1 MPDEST
7 LRTPI
12 PRRPAVQRQQRLSE
26 MVAGTIGKRIVTGQ
40 YKPGDTLPTEPE
52 VQVEFG
58 VSRTAVREAIRLLS
72 AKGLTTSR
80 PKIGTR
86 VRPAGDWNMFDADIL
101 RWQVEYGPS
110 DEFVN
115 ALFEMR
121 EIIEPSAASLAAE
134 RATAEDIAAL
144 GVAMDGIQNH
154 PRGGPEQIASDID
167 FHMTILSTS
176 RNPILISVGAMI
188 NSALELSFTIGWRTV
203 MAADSVL
210 QHRAVYEMI
219 ASRDAEGAFYG
230 MRRLLRNSKGNVLD
244 ALRASR
250 AEVHSDG
257 EPA

>member
-1 MPDEST
+1 MPDGDTVHSPQID
-7 LRTPI
+7 RPVV
-12 PRRPAVQRQQRLSE
+12 PRRQRLSE
-26 MVAGTIGKRIVTGQ
+26 LVAGTIGKRIVTGQ
-40 YKPGDTLPTEPE
+40 YKPGDTLPTEPAA
-52 VQVEFG
+52 QAEFG

-72 AKGLTTSR
+72 AKGLTASR
-80 PKIGTR
+80 PKIGTK
-86 VRPAGDWNMFDADIL
+86 VRPVADWNMFDADVL

-134 RATAEDIAAL
+134 RATADDITAL
-144 GVAMDGIQNH
+144 GVAMDGIENH
-154 PRGGPEQIASDID
+154 PRGAAAQIAADVD
-167 FHMTILSTS
+167 FHMTILNSS

-188 NSALELSFTIGWRTV
+188 NSALELSFTIGWQTV

-219 ASRDAEGAFYG
+219 AARDAEGAFYG

-250 AEVHSDG
+250 ERQ

>member
-1 MPDEST
+1 MPDEGT
-7 LRTPI
+7 VQNPNLN
-12 PRRPAVQRQQRLSE
+12 RPAVPRQERLSE
-26 MVAGTIGKRIVTGQ
+26 MVAGTIGKQIVTGH

-52 VQVEFG
+52 VQAEFG
-58 VSRTAVREAIRLLS
+58 VSRTAVREAIRVLS
-72 AKGLTTSR
+72 AKGLTASR

-86 VRPAGDWNMFDADIL
+86 VRPAADWNMFDVDVL
-101 RWQVEYGPS
+101 RWQVEYGPT
-110 DEFVN
+110 DAFVH

-121 EIIEPSAASLAAE
+121 EIIEPSASSLAAE

-154 PRGGPEQIASDID
+154 PRGGAEQIAADID
-167 FHMTILSTS
+167 FHMTILTAS

-219 ASRDAEGAFYG
+219 AARDAEGAFYG

-244 ALRASR
+244 ALKAQRER
-250 AEVHSDG
+250 R
-257 EPA
+257 EPL

>member
-1 MPDEST
+1 MPDGVIVRNPHSN
-7 LRTPI
+7 
-12 PRRPAVQRQQRLSE
+12 RPVVPRQQRLSE
-26 MVAGTIGKRIVTGQ
+26 MVAGTIGKRIVTGH

-52 VQVEFG
+52 VQAEFG

-72 AKGLTTSR
+72 AKGLTASR

-86 VRPAGDWNMFDADIL
+86 VRPSGDWNMFDADVL
-101 RWQVEYGPS
+101 RWQVEHGPS

-134 RATAEDIAAL
+134 RATADDIAAL
-144 GVAMDGIQNH
+144 GVAMDGIQNQ
-154 PRGGPEQIASDID
+154 PRGGPEQIAADID
-167 FHMTILSTS
+167 FHMTILSAS

-203 MAADSVL
+203 MAEDSVL

-219 ASRDAEGAFYG
+219 AARDAEGAFYG

-244 ALRASR
+244 ALQASR
-250 AEVHSDG
+250 GHQ
-257 EPA
+257 EPF

>member
-1 MPDEST
+1 MPDGVTVRS
-7 LRTPI
+7 PQ
-12 PRRPAVQRQQRLSE
+12 PNRPVVQRQLRLSE

-40 YKPGDTLPTEPE
+40 YKPGDTLPTEPA
-52 VQVEFG
+52 VQAEFG

-72 AKGLTTSR
+72 AKGLTASR

-86 VRPAGDWNMFDADIL
+86 VRPVGDWNMFDADVL
-101 RWQVEYGPS
+101 RWQVEHGPS

-134 RATAEDIAAL
+134 RATADDITAL
-144 GVAMDGIQNH
+144 GVAMEGIEIH
-154 PRGGPEQIASDID
+154 PRGGTEQIAADVD
-167 FHMTILSTS
+167 FHMTILTSS

-188 NSALELSFTIGWRTV
+188 NSALELSFTIGWQTV

-219 ASRDAEGAFYG
+219 AARDVEGAFYG

-250 AEVHSDG
+250 DRQ
-257 EPA
+257 EPL

>member
-1 MPDEST
+1 MPDEIAVHS
-7 LRTPI
+7 PI
-12 PRRPAVQRQQRLSE
+12 SKRPAARRQQRLSE
-26 MVAGTIGKRIVTGQ
+26 MVAGTIGTRIVTGQ

-52 VQVEFG
+52 VQAEFG

-72 AKGLTTSR
+72 AKGLTASR

-86 VRPAGDWNMFDADIL
+86 VRPVGDWNMFDADVL
-101 RWQVEYGPS
+101 RWQVEHGPT
-110 DEFVN
+110 DAFVN

-134 RATAEDIAAL
+134 RATADDIAAL
-144 GVAMDGIQNH
+144 GVAMDGIQHH
-154 PRGGPEQIASDID
+154 PRGGPEQIAADID
-167 FHMTILSTS
+167 FHMTILTAS

-219 ASRDAEGAFYG
+219 AARDAEGAFYG

-250 AEVHSDG
+250 DRWQTS
-257 EPA
+257 

>member
-1 MPDEST
+1 MTEVDS
-7 LRTPI
+7 
-12 PRRPAVQRQQRLSE
+12 RPPSLERPGVPRQQRLSE
-26 MVAGTIGKRIVTGQ
+26 MVAGTIGKRIVTGH

-52 VQVEFG
+52 VQAEFG
-58 VSRTAVREAIRLLS
+58 VSRTAVREAIRVLS
-72 AKGLTTSR
+72 AKGLTASR

-86 VRPAGDWNMFDADIL
+86 VRPAGDWNMFDADVL
-101 RWQVEYGPS
+101 RWQVEHGPT
-110 DEFVN
+110 DEFVH

-134 RATAEDIAAL
+134 RATADD
-144 GVAMDGIQNH
+144 VATLARAMEGIETH
-154 PRGGPEQIASDID
+154 PRGGHEQIAADVD
-167 FHMTILSTS
+167 FHMAILTAS

-188 NSALELSFTIGWRTV
+188 NSALELSFTIGWRTA

-219 ASRDAEGAFYG
+219 AARDAEGAFYG

-250 AEVHSDG
+250 AQQES
-257 EPA
+257 P

>member
-1 MPDEST
+1 
-7 LRTPI
+7 
-12 PRRPAVQRQQRLSE
+12 
-26 MVAGTIGKRIVTGQ
+26 MVAGTIGKQIVTGH

-52 VQVEFG
+52 VQAEFG

-72 AKGLTTSR
+72 AKGLTSSR

-86 VRPAGDWNMFDADIL
+86 VRPAVDWNMFDVDVL
-101 RWQVEYGPS
+101 RWQVDQGPT

-134 RATAEDIAAL
+134 RATAEDVTSI
-144 GVAMDGIQNH
+144 GVAMEGIQNH
-154 PRGGPEQIASDID
+154 PRGGAEQISADMD
-167 FHMTILSTS
+167 FHMGILSAS

-203 MAADSVL
+203 MAEDLVL

-219 ASRDAEGAFYG
+219 AARDAEGAFYG

-244 ALRASR
+244 ALKASR
-250 AEVHSDG
+250 GRREVT
-257 EPA
+257 

>member
-1 MPDEST
+1 MPDGIAMSN
-7 LRTPI
+7 PNHKQ
-12 PRRPAVQRQQRLSE
+12 PVVQRQQRLSE
-26 MVAGTIGKRIVTGQ
+26 LVAGTIGKRIVTGQ

-52 VQVEFG
+52 VQAEFG

-72 AKGLTTSR
+72 AKGLTASR

-86 VRPAGDWNMFDADIL
+86 VRPSVDWNMFDADVL
-101 RWQVEYGPS
+101 RWQVEYGPT

-115 ALFEMR
+115 SLFEMR
-121 EIIEPSAASLAAE
+121 EIIEPSAAALAAE
-134 RATAEDIAAL
+134 RATEEDIAGL
-144 GVAMDGIQNH
+144 GEAMDGIQNH
-154 PRGGPEQIASDID
+154 SRGGAEQIAADID
-167 FHMTILSTS
+167 FHMAILSAS

-219 ASRDAEGAFYG
+219 AARDSEGAFYG

-250 AEVHSDG
+250 RRQESL
-257 EPA
+257 

>member
-1 MPDEST
+1 MTDEVTARSPT
-7 LRTPI
+7 
-12 PRRPAVQRQQRLSE
+12 PRRPAIQRQQRLSE

-52 VQVEFG
+52 VQAEFG

-72 AKGLTTSR
+72 AKGLTASR

-86 VRPAGDWNMFDADIL
+86 VRPTGDWNMFDADVL

-134 RATAEDIAAL
+134 RATADDIAAL

-154 PRGGPEQIASDID
+154 TRGGAEQIAADID
-167 FHMTILSTS
+167 FHMTILGAS

-203 MAADSVL
+203 MAANSVL

-219 ASRDAEGAFYG
+219 AARDAEGAFYG

-250 AEVHSDG
+250 AGVHSHG